1 MEHDSLKQYIFINNT
16 ELYRFELRINNIIA
30 YVNYIIDGNNLMIVN
45 THIPREFHALN
56 GFGEL
61 LFNKIKKFSK
71 SNSILLSSNCPYAN
85 ALMRKV

>member
-1 MEHDSLKQYIFINNT
+1 MEHNSLKQYTFRNNT
-16 ELYRFELRINNIIA
+16 ELHRFELSINNVIA
-30 YVNYIIDGNNLMIVN
+30 HVNYIIESNKLIIVN

-61 LFNKIKKFSK
+61 FFRKIKEHIK

-85 ALMRKV
+85 ALIRKI